1 MTKAKKSF
9 YKIFICSLILLTA
22 SFSLY
27 KTSLLHADAR
37 EEKKEMTEEEL
48 IKNDEDMREKE
59 RASIKFIC
67 EKMNT
72 RTKECKESLDSLFFS
87 VDSLRAKLHQE
98 KETEREKEFIAILS
112 DYNSV
117 QGDLGVMQGIL
128 SMADLI
134 IEDEKFVEYFDLM
147 AVSFEHLKNSFSLK
161 NELFLGRINSLENE
175 NALQYEKK
183 LLKLY
188 REYFE
193 YDLWREQIDEVEPE
207 KGE

>member
-1 MTKAKKSF
+1 
-9 YKIFICSLILLTA
+9 
-22 SFSLY
+22 
-27 KTSLLHADAR
+27 
-37 EEKKEMTEEEL
+37 
-48 IKNDEDMREKE
+48 
-59 RASIKFIC
+59 
-67 EKMNT
+67 MNT

-147 AVSFEHLKNSFSLK
+147 AVSFEHLKSSFSLK
-161 NELFLGRINSLENE
+161 NELFLGRINSLEDE
-175 NALQYEKK
+175 DAIRYEKK
-183 LLKLY
+183 LLRLY